1 MRRAILPVLAGA
13 LVFLVGAIHADPPFH
28 FTSID
33 VPGAM
38 ATNAQ
43 GINPEGDIVGI
54 YVDATGKQHG
64 FLLRDGQFETL
75 DFPGATLTNA
85 RGISPDGDIVG
96 SYSTFVG
103 NPPPATIHGFL
114 LRLGNYSEVQ
124 FPGHLGTIAQRITPN
139 GDILGCLHDTDLM
152 GAMSGFIRTA
162 SGYSSIP
169 GIPASM
175 NNGATPDGNHIVGL
189 YTDMMTGMSH
199 GYTID
204 FGTLTSFDVPASV
217 STNGW
222 DMNPERDIVG
232 VFTDTNKRVHGFLR
246 ASEERRFDGSMSSDD
261 DDYTSIDYPGAI
273 ATRAFGINPEREI
286 VGAYVDSAN
295 KTHGFLL
302 SRRDDRHHDG
312 GHEDGYEGRWDR

>member
-1 MRRAILPVLAGA
+1 
-13 LVFLVGAIHADPPFH
+13 VGAIHADPPFH
-28 FTSID
+28 FSSID
-33 VPGAM
+33 VPGAI

-43 GINPEGDIVGI
+43 GINAEGDIVGI
-54 YVDATGKQHG
+54 YADTAGKQHG
-64 FLLRDGQFETL
+64 FLLRDGRFETI

-96 SYSTFVG
+96 SYSTSVG
-103 NPPPATIHGFL
+103 TQPPASIHGFL

-124 FPGHLGTIAQRITPN
+124 FPGHLGTIAQRITPT

-152 GAMSGFIRTA
+152 GTMSGFMRTE
-162 SGYSSIP
+162 GDYSSIP

-175 NNGATPDGNHIVGL
+175 NNGATPDGNHVVGL
-189 YTDMMTGMSH
+189 YTDMMTGVSH

-204 FGTLTSFDVPASV
+204 FGIMTSFDVPGSIA
-217 STNGW
+217 TNGW
-222 DMNPERDIVG
+222 DINPERDIVG
-232 VFTDTNKRVHGFLR
+232 VFVDANKVTHGFLR
-246 ASEERRFDGSMSSDD
+246 STGEDRSDGSLSLQSDGN
-261 DDYTSIDYPGAI
+261 YTTIDYPGAT

-302 SRRDDRHHDG
+302 SRR
-312 GHEDGYEGRWDR
+312 